1 VNIDKAGNSPLTKFR
16 GRPFLIPDQDGRTR
30 FYDNGPLGY
39 GYLVPDPQREW
50 ELRDAIKRFEFVDAI
65 FQRVM
70 LVPAVISVFSMGVGD
85 RYSDRIFAALSVS
98 IAIIVIGRVLER
110 SWYFSELTAGLARTG
125 PLDPAGRRKRN
136 LALMLIGG
144 VYFSFVCWRILN
156 AVG

>member
-1 VNIDKAGNSPLTKFR
+1 VNIDNAGKFPLTKFR

-30 FYDNGPLGY
+30 FYNNGPLAY

-50 ELRDAIKRFEFVDAI
+50 ELRDAIQRFQFVDSI
-65 FQRVM
+65 FQCVM
-70 LVPAVISVFSMGVGD
+70 LVPATRSVFSMGVGD

-110 SWYFSELTAGLARTG
+110 SWYFGELTAGLERTG
-125 PLDPAGRRKRN
+125 PLDPTGRRKRN
-136 LALMLIGG
+136 LALVLIGG